1 MNADCINVA
10 VISIIYLWFGWMVRG
25 GFRCSPSI
33 DYGQS
38 KPNRAP
44 ARLISVVPAI
54 VTNAWK
60 SVLHVWF
67 EWAREKN
74 SFSLDTWSYADVRLS
89 RQSGGRALYDGADD
103 FFDRPHLTTP
113 VERFV
118 NWNSA
123 YGIFAMISF
132 AFEKKVEP
140 IISPKTSQRAGGAP
154 KLNRYQATFFT
165 QGFIFV

>member
-1 MNADCINVA
+1 MD
-10 VISIIYLWFGWMVRG
+10 FME
-25 GFRCSPSI
+25 RCGPTR
-33 DYGQS
+33 DPFNNLFYNLF
-38 KPNRAP
+38 KN
-44 ARLISVVPAI
+44 
-54 VTNAWK
+54 
-60 SVLHVWF
+60 F
-67 EWAREKN
+67 ENITAREKN

-89 RQSGGRALYDGADD
+89 RQSWGRALYDGADD

-165 QGFIFV
+165 